1 MKYPLYLMSVK
12 IELHRRIRRSVVLVR
27 ASLMYG
33 TNYKHFNSK
42 ERIPIVPLS
51 LHWTFSNSLF
61 ILCIIFCLKS
71 ATICNSYILV

>member
-42 ERIPIVPLS
+42 EREDPYCSIE
-51 LHWTFSNSLF
+51 F
-61 ILCIIFCLKS
+61 ILNFL
-71 ATICNSYILV
+71 